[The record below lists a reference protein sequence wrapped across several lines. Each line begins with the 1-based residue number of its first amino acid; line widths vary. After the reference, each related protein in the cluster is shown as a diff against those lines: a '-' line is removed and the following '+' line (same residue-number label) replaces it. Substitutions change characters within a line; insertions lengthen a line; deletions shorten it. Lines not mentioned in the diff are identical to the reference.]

1 MDKIQGNLVIHYH
14 SEKADY
20 NGWSIWLWEFPQRAG
35 KQFEF
40 EGRDSFGIFAKLPLS
55 NWTKNAIYNNLGL
68 IIKSTDSWD
77 KKDGY
82 DKIIKFYKMD
92 PDENGDYHVYVLQGD
107 NEIYKSEK
115 LERIQ
120 TFDFANFIDF
130 RTVSVKTFDP
140 FTEYRI
146 YDDGNLFKEEKFSEP
161 KNSLKVE
168 LEKDV
173 NLDHDYKVEIK
184 LKKNGKLVHRRIRF
198 CELYKLEK
206 FKEKYRYEG
215 ELGAICDA
223 NSTTFKVWT
232 PVSRKVV
239 LRVYKNGTPLDVDE
253 KKGSDEIYLEEEMKK
268 AENGVFSVKI
278 PRNLH
283 GFYYTYV
290 VWNDVYKAREV
301 VDIYAKSAG
310 VNGMRGMVVD
320 FSKIDDSGL
329 SKISIHPHTPREL
342 TVYETHICDLTASKT
357 WSENKKDRKLE
368 KTFLGACLEGTK
380 YSENGRTV
388 STGFDH
394 IKELG
399 VNAVQLLPIFDQA
412 NDEVNLEFNWGYNPL
427 NYNVLEGGYSTD
439 PFDGEVRIKEF
450 KYLVKKYHDAG
461 INIIMDV
468 VYNHVYAAVSSNF
481 DVLMPGYYFRYEK
494 MRVLSNA
501 SGCGNETA
509 SDMPM
514 FRKFILDSVLF
525 FAKEYKLGGFR
536 FDLMAIHDIETMNL
550 VAKEL
555 HDYNKNIVIYG
566 EPWAAGRSMLSS
578 ERMADKSN
586 ANKFKG
592 YGFFSDDM
600 RDSLVRTSKDIRNA
614 GWCVN
619 SVSSSDDDQ
628 RRIVEGIKGT
638 TGNVLDPNKVLNYA
652 TCHDNRTLFDKV
664 KYDGI
669 IEEKLAKR
677 VSMLANSIVLTSNGI
692 SFIMAGEEFYRTKGG
707 SDNSYNLSFE
717 VNELDYSLKLHNLDT
732 FKNYQ
737 KLIHLKQTVFDLQL
751 NTELNLLLQV
761 DTSRPNV
768 LAYELDEGESG
779 RKYKVYHVNGYRTG
793 PVVVNLSG
801 YKLYLDTINPH
812 KELSN
817 STSLIPYETLIAYK
831 D

>member
-1 MDKIQGNLVIHYH
+1 MEKNKGNLVIHYH

-35 KQFEF
+35 RQFEF
-40 EGRDSFGIFAKLPLS
+40 EGRDSFGMFAVLPLS
-55 NWTKNAIYNNLGL
+55 IWSKNALYNNLGM
-68 IIKSTDSWD
+68 IIKSTKSWA
-77 KKDGY
+77 KKDGS
-82 DKIIKFYKMD
+82 DKIIKFYKME
-92 PDENGDYHVYVLQGD
+92 PDEKGDYHVYVLQGD
-107 NEIYKSEK
+107 DDLYKSEK

-120 TFDFANFIDF
+120 TFDYAYFVDF
-130 RTVSVKTFDP
+130 RTLSVKSYDS

-146 YDDGNLFKEEKFSEP
+146 FDDGNMVAEEHFSEP
-161 KNSLKVE
+161 KNEFKLELK
-168 LEKDV
+168 KDV
-173 NLDHDYKVEIK
+173 DLDHDYKVEIK
-184 LKKNGKLVHRRIRF
+184 LKKNGNLVHRRIRF
-198 CELYKLEK
+198 SQLYNLEK
-206 FKEKYRYEG
+206 FKEKFHYEG
-215 ELGAICDA
+215 QLGAICEG

-239 LRVYKNGTPLDVDE
+239 LRVYKTGTPEEFNPSLGDN
-253 KKGSDEIYLEEEMKK
+253 EIYLEQEMKK
-268 AENGVFSVKI
+268 DKNGVFSVKI
-278 PRNLH
+278 PKNLH

-290 VWNDVYKAREV
+290 VTNDVYKAREI

-310 VNGMRGMVVD
+310 INGMRGMIVD
-320 FSKIDDSGL
+320 FSKIDDSEL
-329 SKISIHPHTPREL
+329 SKISIHPYSPRQL
-342 TVYETHICDLTASKT
+342 TVYETHIADLSSSKT
-357 WSENKKDRKLE
+357 WSNNKKDRAFE

-380 YSENGRTV
+380 YSENGRSV

-412 NDEVNLEFNWGYNPL
+412 NDENKLTFNWGYNPL

-439 PFDGEVRIKEF
+439 PFNGEVRIEEF
-450 KYLVKKYHDAG
+450 KKLVKKYHDAG

-468 VYNHVYAAVSSNF
+468 VYNHVYAAAGSNF

-494 MRVLSNA
+494 LRVLSNA

-514 FRKFILDSVLF
+514 FRKFIIDSVLF
-525 FAKEYKLGGFR
+525 FAKEYKIAGFR
-536 FDLMAIHDIETMNL
+536 FDLMAIHDIETMNM
-550 VAKEL
+550 VAKAL
-555 HDYNKNIVIYG
+555 HDYDKNIVIYG
-566 EPWAAGRSMLSS
+566 EPWAADKSMLPS
-578 ERMADKSN
+578 ELAAHKGN

-592 YGFFSDDM
+592 YGFFSDAM
-600 RDSLVRTSKDIRNA
+600 RDSLIRQTKDLNNA
-614 GWCVN
+614 GWCIN
-619 SVSSSDDDQ
+619 SLTSSDDDQ
-628 RRIVEGIKGT
+628 LRIVEGIKGT

-652 TCHDNRTLFDKV
+652 SCHDNRTLFDRV

-669 IEEKLAKR
+669 TEEKLAKH
-677 VSMLANSIVLTSNGI
+677 VAMLANSIVLTSNGI
-692 SFIMAGEEFYRTKGG
+692 SFILAGEEFYRSKGG
-707 SDNSYNLSFE
+707 SNNSYNLPFS
-717 VNELDYSLKLHNLDT
+717 VNELDYSLKLKNIDT

-751 NTELNLLLQV
+751 NNELNLLLQV

-768 LAYELDEGESG
+768 LSYDLDEGKGG
-779 RKYKVYHVNGYRTG
+779 RKFKVYHVNGYRTG

-817 STSLIPYETLIAYK
+817 STALIPYETLVAYK
-831 D
+831 

>member
-1 MDKIQGNLVIHYH
+1 MEKNQGNLIVHYH

-20 NGWSIWLWEFPQRAG
+20 KGWSIWLWEFPQRAG

-40 EGRDSFGIFAKLPLS
+40 EGRDSFGILAKIPLS

-92 PDENGDYHVYVLQGD
+92 PDSNGDYHVYVVQGE
-107 NEIYKSEK
+107 NELYKSEK
-115 LERIQ
+115 LERLQ

-130 RTVSVKTFDP
+130 RTISVKTYDLM
-140 FTEYRI
+140 TEYRI

-161 KNSLKVE
+161 KNTFKVE

-173 NLDHDYKVEIK
+173 NLDHDYKVEVK
-184 LKKNGKLVHRRIRF
+184 LKKNDKFVHRRIRF
-198 CELYKLEK
+198 CDLYKLEK
-206 FKEKYRYEG
+206 FKEKYKYDG

-239 LRVYKNGTPLDVDE
+239 LRVYKNGTPLEVDE

-278 PRNLH
+278 PKNLH

-290 VWNDVYKAREV
+290 VWNDVYKAREI

-329 SKISIHPHTPREL
+329 SKISIRPHTPREL

-357 WSENKKDRKLE
+357 WSENKKDRNLE

-380 YSENGRTV
+380 YTENGRTV

-412 NDEVNLEFNWGYNPL
+412 NDEVNMPFNWGYNPL

-439 PFDGEVRIKEF
+439 PYDGEVRIKEF

-514 FRKFILDSVLF
+514 FRKFILDSVMF
-525 FAKEYKLGGFR
+525 FAKEYKMGGFR

-550 VAKEL
+550 VAKAL
-555 HDYNKNIVIYG
+555 HDYNKSIVIYG
-566 EPWAAGRSMLSS
+566 EPWAAGHSMLPS
-578 ERMADKSN
+578 ERAASKEN
-586 ANKFKG
+586 ANKFEG

-600 RDSLVRTSKDIRNA
+600 RDSLVRTSKDLRHA

-619 SVSSSDDDQ
+619 SLSSSDDDQ

-638 TGNVLDPNKVLNYA
+638 TGHVLDPNKVLNYA

-664 KYDGI
+664 KNDGI
-669 IEEKLAKR
+669 TDEKVIKN

-692 SFIMAGEEFYRTKGG
+692 SFIMAGEEFYRSKGG

-732 FKNYQ
+732 FRNYQ

-761 DTSRPNV
+761 DSSRPNV
-768 LAYELDEGESG
+768 ISYDLDEGASG

-793 PVVVNLSG
+793 PVVVNLAG

-817 STSLIPYETLIAYK
+817 SIALIPYETLIAYK
-831 D
+831 

>member
-1 MDKIQGNLVIHYH
+1 MEKIQGNLIIHYH

-20 NGWSIWLWEFPQRAG
+20 NGWSIWLWEFPQRVG

-40 EGRDSFGIFAKLPLS
+40 GGRDSFGIFASIPLS
-55 NWTKNAIYNNLGL
+55 NWTKNAIYNNLGM
-68 IIKSTDSWD
+68 IIKSTKSWD
-77 KKDGY
+77 KKDGS
-82 DKIIKFYKMD
+82 DKIIKFYKME
-92 PDENGDYHVYVLQGD
+92 PDEKGDYHVYVLQGD
-107 NEIYKSEK
+107 NELYRNEK

-130 RTVSVKTFDP
+130 RTVSVKSYDSFI
-140 FTEYRI
+140 EYRI
-146 YDDGNLFKEEKFSEP
+146 FDDGNLVVEKKLSEP
-161 KNSLKVE
+161 KNEFKIE
-168 LEKDV
+168 LAKDV

-184 LKKNGKLVHRRIRF
+184 LKKNGNLVHRRIRF
-198 CELYKLEK
+198 ADLYKLEK
-206 FKEKYRYEG
+206 FKEKYHYDG
-215 ELGAICDA
+215 ELGAICEG

-239 LRVYKNGTPLDVDE
+239 LRVYKSGTPTELDE
-253 KKGSDEIYLEEEMKK
+253 KKGNDEIYLEEDMKK

-278 PRNLH
+278 PKNLH

-290 VWNDVYKAREV
+290 VWNDVYKAREI

-310 VNGMRGMVVD
+310 INGMRGMVVD
-320 FSKIDDSGL
+320 FNKIDDSDL
-329 SKISIHPHTPREL
+329 SKIEIHPYSPRQL
-342 TVYETHICDLTASKT
+342 TVYETHITDLTSSKT
-357 WSENKKDRKLE
+357 WSDDKKNRKLE

-399 VNAVQLLPIFDQA
+399 VNAVQLLPIFDQV
-412 NDEVNLEFNWGYNPL
+412 NDESHLLFNWGYNPL

-439 PFDGEVRIKEF
+439 PYNGEVRIQEF
-450 KYLVKKYHDAG
+450 KQLVKKYHDVG

-468 VYNHVYAAVSSNF
+468 VYNHVYAAVGSNF
-481 DVLMPGYYFRYEK
+481 DVLMPGYYFRYAK

-514 FRKFILDSVLF
+514 FRKFMIDSVLF
-525 FAKEYKLGGFR
+525 FAKEYKIGGFR

-550 VAKEL
+550 LAKAL

-566 EPWAAGRSMLSS
+566 EPWAADKSMLPS
-578 ERMADKSN
+578 DKAAHKGN
-586 ANKFKG
+586 ANKFVG
-592 YGFFSDDM
+592 YGFFSDAM
-600 RDSLVRTSKDIRNA
+600 RDSLIRTTKDLRHA
-614 GWCVN
+614 GWCIN

-638 TGNVLDPNKVLNYA
+638 TGNVIDPNKVLNYA
-652 TCHDNRTLFDKV
+652 SCHDNRTLFDRV
-664 KYDGI
+664 KFDGI
-669 IEEKLAKR
+669 TDEKLAKR

-692 SFIMAGEEFYRTKGG
+692 SFILAGEEFYRSKGG
-707 SDNSYNLSFE
+707 SDNSYNLPFS
-717 VNELDYSLKLHNLDT
+717 VNELDYSLKLQNLDT

-751 NTELNLLLQV
+751 GIELNLLLQV

-768 LAYELDEGESG
+768 LSYELDEGESG
-779 RKYKVYHVNGYRTG
+779 RKYKVFHVNGYRTG
-793 PVVVNLSG
+793 PVVVNLMG

-817 STSLIPYETLIAYK
+817 STALIPYETLIVYK
-831 D
+831 